1 MVFKS
6 VHYFH
11 AQILDFDM
19 NAFWLSLGI
28 AFFCARISHQEICTE
43 PNTKFYPLLGV
54 IEFCKPNGEIGGIIL
69 FRAAPRCE
77 CKEGFVR
84 SSANGGRCIR
94 RKACRPRS

>member
-1 MVFKS
+1 
-6 VHYFH
+6 
-11 AQILDFDM
+11 M
-19 NAFWLSLGI
+19 NAILLLLGI
-28 AFFCARISHQEICTE
+28 AFFFGRISVQEICTE

-84 SSANGGRCIR
+84 SSAFGGRCMR
-94 RKACRPRS
+94 VKQTPNEKWKKKTHF